1 MIDIDNLELMGP
13 VGEVDDFLLQFCIKN
28 KFPSLLASSI
38 VLARLMWLNKQGSSS
53 EDFARLLHSIAD
65 GITKGELEIPTGKN
79 LH

>member
-1 MIDIDNLELMGP
+1 MSKFDDLELMGP

-38 VLARLMWLNKQGSSS
+38 VLARLMWLNRQGSSS
-53 EDFARLLHSIAD
+53 EDFAKLLHGIAD
-65 GITKGELEIPTGKN
+65 GIDKGELDIPIGKN

>member
-1 MIDIDNLELMGP
+1 MSKFDDLELMGP

-28 KFPSLLASSI
+28 KFPSLLASSV
-38 VLARLMWLNKQGSSS
+38 VLARLMWLNNKSNST
-53 EDFARLLHSIAD
+53 EDFAKLLHSIAD

>member
-1 MIDIDNLELMGP
+1 MSKFDDLELMGP

-38 VLARLMWLNKQGSSS
+38 VLARLMWLNRQGSSS
-53 EDFARLLHSIAD
+53 EDFAKLLHGIAD
-65 GITKGELEIPTGKN
+65 GIDKGELDIPTGKN